1 MKKLYQEP
9 LLIGVILTLA
19 LSLGAMAFDVRAQ
32 DDTKAAMKKDK
43 TGTNPI
49 NFTND
54 MRVYNEFSW
63 LNTEGDGEKNV
74 TTFEYRMPILEGK
87 LQFRIRI
94 RGVWTQADLN
104 NDGID
109 DLDSSGLGEVDFR
122 FLTVPY
128 LNMKKKVAMAIGFE
142 TFLPTGNPT
151 VGSQRLSI
159 GPQIFGVFFMP
170 FGIKNSLI
178 APAYQHRV
186 STWED
191 EGVSRLNQSLFDVFF
206 LLTSADKQYWMLV
219 NPSYVIDHETEADF
233 GFVDAEFGMMLD
245 NIIGPNGHSVY
256 IRPSIGI
263 GEDHPTDGSIEVGYK
278 VIW

>member
-1 MKKLYQEP
+1 MNYTRLFFG
-9 LLIGVILTLA
+9 LILTLT
-19 LSLGAMAFDVRAQ
+19 LSLGVMAFDVRAQ
-32 DDTKAAMKKDK
+32 DDAKASMKSDK

-49 NFTND
+49 NFTYD
-54 MRVYNEFSW
+54 FRVYNDFSW
-63 LNTEGDGEKNV
+63 LNATGDGEQNV
-74 TTFEYRMPILEGK
+74 TTVEFRMPILDGK
-87 LQFRIRI
+87 FQFRTRV
-94 RGVWTQADLN
+94 RGVSIKADYN
-104 NDGID
+104 NDGMDEVD
-109 DLDSSGLGEVDFR
+109 DSGLGEVDFR

-128 LNMKKKVAMAIGFE
+128 LNMAKKMAIAIGFE
-142 TFLPTGNPT
+142 AFLPTGDTPS
-151 VGSQRLSI
+151 GSDRFSI
-159 GPQIFGVFFMP
+159 GPQVFGVFFMP

-206 LLTSADKQYWMLV
+206 LLTSADKQHWMLV
-219 NPSYVIDHETEADF
+219 NPQYVIDHEAETNF
-233 GFVDAEFGMMLD
+233 GFVDAEFGMILD
-245 NIIGPNGHSVY
+245 KIIGLNGHSVY

>member
-1 MKKLYQEP
+1 
-9 LLIGVILTLA
+9 
-19 LSLGAMAFDVRAQ
+19 MAFDVRAQ
-32 DDTKAAMKKDK
+32 DDAKASMKSDK

-49 NFTND
+49 NFTYD
-54 MRVYNEFSW
+54 FRVYNDFSW
-63 LNTEGDGEKNV
+63 LNATGDGEQNV
-74 TTFEYRMPILEGK
+74 TTVEFRMPILDGK
-87 LQFRIRI
+87 FQFRTRV
-94 RGVWTQADLN
+94 RGVSIKADYN

-109 DLDSSGLGEVDFR
+109 EVDDSGLGEVDFR

-128 LNMKKKVAMAIGFE
+128 LNMAKKMAIAIGFE
-142 TFLPTGNPT
+142 AFLPTGDTPS
-151 VGSQRLSI
+151 GSDRFSI
-159 GPQIFGVFFMP
+159 GPQVFGVFFMP

-206 LLTSADKQYWMLV
+206 LQTYADKQYWMLV
-219 NPSYVIDHETEADF
+219 NPQYVIDHETDANF
-233 GFVDAEFGMMLD
+233 GFIDAEFGTMLD
-245 NIIGPNGHSVY
+245 KIMGLNGHSVY

>member
-32 DDTKAAMKKDK
+32 DDAKAAMKKDK

>member
-1 MKKLYQEP
+1 MKKRNVLLRTVFAGVLLTILMATGGYAQED
-9 LLIGVILTLA
+9 A
-19 LSLGAMAFDVRAQ
+19 
-32 DDTKAAMKKDK
+32 KADK

-54 MRVYNEFSW
+54 MRVYNEFIW
-63 LNTEGDGEKNV
+63 LNTAGDGQQNV

-87 LQFRIRI
+87 FQFRTRI
-94 RGVWTQADLN
+94 RGVWTAADLN
-104 NDGID
+104 DDGID

-142 TFLPTGNPT
+142 MFLPTGNRT

-159 GPQIFGVFFMP
+159 GPQVFGVFFEP
-170 FGIKNSLI
+170 FGINNSLI
-178 APAYQHRV
+178 APAYQHRL

-206 LLTSADKQYWMLV
+206 LKTSADKQYWMLV
-219 NPSYVIDHETEADF
+219 NPSYVIDHEANANF
-233 GFVDAEFGMMLD
+233 GFVDVEFGMMLD
-245 NIIGPNGHSVY
+245 KIIGLNGHSAY
-256 IRPSIGI
+256 IRPTSGI

-278 VIW
+278 FIW

>member
-1 MKKLYQEP
+1 MKS
-9 LLIGVILTLA
+9 LLTLCLTLA

-32 DDTKAAMKKDK
+32 DDAKAAAKAAIKKDK

-49 NFTND
+49 NFTHD
-54 MRVYNEFSW
+54 MRVYNEFIW
-63 LNTEGDGEKNV
+63 LNTEGDGEQNV
-74 TTFEYRMPILEGK
+74 TTLEYRTPILEGK
-87 LQFRIRI
+87 WQFRTRI
-94 RGVWTQADLN
+94 RGVWVEADLN
-104 NDGID
+104 DDGID

-128 LNMKKKVAMAIGFE
+128 LNMKKKVALAVGFE
-142 TFLPTGNPT
+142 TFLPTGNST

-159 GPQIFGVFFMP
+159 GPQVFGVFFMP

-178 APAYQHRV
+178 APAYQHRL
-186 STWED
+186 SIWED
-191 EGVSRLNQSLFDVFF
+191 EDVSRLNQSLFDVFF

-219 NPSYVIDHETEADF
+219 NPSYVIDHEADANF

-245 NIIGPNGHSVY
+245 KIIGLNGHSVC

-263 GEDHPTDGSIEVGYK
+263 GEDHPTYGSIEVGYK
-278 VIW
+278 IIW

>member
-1 MKKLYQEP
+1 
-9 LLIGVILTLA
+9 
-19 LSLGAMAFDVRAQ
+19 
-32 DDTKAAMKKDK
+32 
-43 TGTNPI
+43 
-49 NFTND
+49 
-54 MRVYNEFSW
+54 
-63 LNTEGDGEKNV
+63 
-74 TTFEYRMPILEGK
+74 MPILEGK
-87 LQFRIRI
+87 FQFRTRI
-94 RGVWTQADLN
+94 RGVSTAADLN
-104 NDGID
+104 DDGID

-142 TFLPTGNPT
+142 MFLPTGNST

-159 GPQIFGVFFMP
+159 GPQVFGVFFMP

-186 STWED
+186 SVNED

-219 NPSYVIDHETEADF
+219 NPSYVIDHETDANF
-233 GFVDAEFGMMLD
+233 GFVDAEFGTMLD
-245 NIIGPNGHSVY
+245 KIMGLNGHSVY